1 MTATPSDG
9 FILYHRNLKTHH
21 IRSKPVLFSYWMHC
35 LESAAWKDHKV
46 WWNNEEHLLERGS
59 FISSAS
65 RDSDA
70 LGLSRQQ
77 IRTAQKYL
85 ARCQMIT
92 ISPTNGGTLINVC
105 NYSTWQDWKQITNQ
119 GSNQQLTSDQ
129 PTPNQQLT
137 SGQPQQKEGKERKEG
152 KRRKRI
158 TTDAPEYSESF
169 EKFWKIYPKHEDKA
183 EAFELYQQLQPD
195 HEKELLKFAFSYGSV
210 HSRARARYAKKAKY
224 ILRNME
230 WQTWMSDQQQTKRE
244 ADPEPVRDIKPPA
257 TGVRS
262 YGAYALR
269 VRDQCKGIDTAII
282 KAAFEEGIDVN
293 QLIQN
298 HQQEAV

>member
-1 MTATPSDG
+1 MMNHDLANQPGRRTPQAIQSRDPAPWLHPIQPAETAQKTDQGSGKEEGKMTPSDG

-46 WWNNEEHLLERGS
+46 WWNNEEHMLVRGS

-137 SGQPQQKEGKERKEG
+137 SGQPQ
-152 KRRKRI
+152 
-158 TTDAPEYSESF
+158 
-169 EKFWKIYPKHEDKA
+169 
-183 EAFELYQQLQPD
+183 
-195 HEKELLKFAFSYGSV
+195 
-210 HSRARARYAKKAKY
+210 
-224 ILRNME
+224 
-230 WQTWMSDQQQTKRE
+230 
-244 ADPEPVRDIKPPA
+244 
-257 TGVRS
+257 
-262 YGAYALR
+262 
-269 VRDQCKGIDTAII
+269 
-282 KAAFEEGIDVN
+282 
-293 QLIQN
+293 
-298 HQQEAV
+298 